1 MGLNKRNIII
11 LIIIIFTSIFF
22 VFFWNLNKH
31 NKFYNSELTG
41 IIKEIKSNRKF
52 ENSKVAKFV
61 GDHDFNYNFW
71 IYAPYANDIKIGDSI
86 YKAKNSEEY
95 QVFRPDCFGKYF
107 FYKKLKNK
115 P

>member
-1 MGLNKRNIII
+1 MELNKRSVII
-11 LIIIIFTSIFF
+11 LIIIICTGVFF
-22 VFFWNLNKH
+22 CFFWNLNKH
-31 NKFYNSELTG
+31 NKFYNSELTD
-41 IIKEIKSNRKF
+41 IIEEIKPNRKF

-61 GDHDFNYNFW
+61 GDKDFNYTFW
-71 IYAPYANDIKIGDSI
+71 IYTPDKNDLKIGDSI

-95 QVFRPDCFGKYF
+95 QVYRPDGSGKYI